1 MILWLD
7 DAIGSKRTIMLSVVG
22 LMVFGAGIV
31 LVHDRLWF
39 IGLALALGIFVG
51 PAQAASRSL
60 MARMA
65 PAETRN
71 AQFGLFALSGRVTG
85 FVGPAALGAITAITH
100 SQRAGMAVIVLLLGG
115 GGALLAG
122 LRTRA

>member
-1 MILWLD
+1 MLISLAALCCLSAAILFVEHVATFW
-7 DAIGSKRTIMLSVVG
+7 
-22 LMVFGAGIV
+22 V
-31 LVHDRLWF
+31 LAM
-39 IGLALALGIFVG
+39 GLGIFVG

-85 FVGPAALGAITAITH
+85 FVGPAALGAVTAITH
-100 SQRAGMAVIVLLLGG
+100 SQRAGMAVIVLAAGRRRRAAGG
-115 GGALLAG
+115 PAG
-122 LRTRA
+122 TAVAPYSR